1 MRKYGQFTISNKGQP
16 CARPVSNV
24 FVTRKRLTSFKPRVF
39 AANFSGTNGL
49 KNTFDRYV
57 RVGFRGLMAY
67 ADVYLVCSSSFHSQQ
82 PNAIFFFF
90 LLSFPFLPS
99 FFLFFFF
106 SLFFCFTHYFILLAL
121 ALACVQLRSPFG
133 GVVRSHVRA
142 ARYYGERKRRGRK
155 PPLARAFSRGSR
167 HSPNSPVS
175 I

>member
-1 MRKYGQFTISNKGQP
+1 M
-16 CARPVSNV
+16 
-24 FVTRKRLTSFKPRVF
+24 
-39 AANFSGTNGL
+39 ANFSGTNGL
-49 KNTFDRYV
+49 KNTFDGYD

-67 ADVYLVCSSSFHSQQ
+67 ADVYLVCSSSFDSQR
-82 PNAIFFFF
+82 PNAIFLFFF

-106 SLFFCFTHYFILLAL
+106 SFFFCFTHYFILLAL

-133 GVVRSHVRA
+133 GVVRSDVRA

-155 PPLARAFSRGSR
+155 PQLARAFSRGSC
-167 HSPNSPVS
+167 HSPKSPVS